1 MDFCY
6 EILGKAFVWSSVSHF
21 LELKFYSTI
30 SIFFSQMKIMLNDG
44 ISLDFLIETQI
55 MS

>member
-1 MDFCY
+1 MICKFTFMDFYY

-21 LELKFYSTI
+21 WTQVLLLPI
-30 SIFFSQMKIMLNDG
+30 SIF
-44 ISLDFLIETQI
+44 SLRWKDFLIETQI